1 MSETSF
7 TQDEANALLPWLE
20 ERFSRMVPVRDEL
33 AARQEDLLSL
43 LRLRKGNGASS
54 KERELVRLRRTVDRL
69 TQRLQQQL
77 REIAEKGIIVRD
89 LDRWLVDFPSYR
101 EGKEVYL
108 CWVRGERQ
116 IAYCHETN
124 TGFGGRQPL

>member
-1 MSETSF
+1 MRQHHF
-7 TQDEANALLPWLE
+7 TLEEANALLPWLE
-20 ERFSRMVPVRDEL
+20 ETFAAVMPVRDEL

-116 IAYCHETN
+116 IAYWHETN